1 MGGRESKTKNC
12 TNLHD
17 LIRTKGFCENF
28 HLSPSHFLLLS
39 PAPSQSPDAIIA
51 YNSSSQSLL
60 VEWSHLSEQDFNGQR
75 IGYKISYYPVDRSW
89 EIRNVTVNYRT
100 NHTKVTT
107 NLTVFTE
114 YVITVSAVSS
124 GGVGPGIST
133 TARTGDEGTV
143 IYLRMLCLM
152 QRLEC

>member
-1 MGGRESKTKNC
+1 MTK
-12 TNLHD
+12 
-17 LIRTKGFCENF
+17 K
-28 HLSPSHFLLLS
+28 
-39 PAPSQSPDAIIA
+39 Q
-51 YNSSSQSLL
+51 
-60 VEWSHLSEQDFNGQR
+60 FNGKR

-89 EIRNVTVNYRT
+89 EIRNVIVNYRT
-100 NHTKVTT
+100 NHTELTT

-143 IYLRMLCLM
+143 IYLRMPCLM